1 MAASQSS
8 VPALAS
14 RHQELAAQH
23 SALESQLQQLH
34 QKRFLSAEEEL
45 EAVRLKKLKLH
56 LKDAMRGLQSGG
68 TA

>member
-8 VPALAS
+8 VSALGS

>member
-14 RHQELAAQH
+14 RQQELAAQH
-23 SALESQLQQLH
+23 SALEYQLQQLH

-56 LKDAMRGLQSGG
+56 LKDAMRGLQSSG

>member
-1 MAASQSS
+1 MATGQSS
-8 VPALAS
+8 VSASAS

-34 QKRFLSAEEEL
+34 QKRFLSPEEEM

-56 LKDAMRGLQSGG
+56 LKDAMRGLQNAGS
-68 TA
+68 A